1 LAKGLAYLHK
11 IHKTKDASNFGVV
24 PADPNIYRKS
34 IPHCPTGSL
43 VMDFLIGGAP
53 NEYGVPPCPGF
64 PRGRII
70 QIWGHES
77 SGKTTLALTAAATCI
92 ANGGTVLF
100 VDFEHEMVAGY
111 AKALGVPVEDQNKF
125 LWVQPDTLEQG
136 FQTIKVM
143 ILSGVDMII
152 VDSVGSAAPTADAT
166 RDIAD
171 INKARQPGLIAKGWN
186 DFWNDNKPLLTKS
199 QTSFVALSQMR
210 SIIGATGFQKKT
222 KPQGGNVWK
231 FIASIRVELARIGT
245 EKSNAYN
252 AITHKKEATV
262 GGAKIKAKIVKSKL
276 SMSAGHEAIFYIRW
290 GQGIDDIRSLI
301 EIGKAHNVIK
311 TSGSWYTFPTGHGD
325 VRAQGVDGMRKAV
338 LEDEQILDTLY
349 AKVLPFLT
357 AATPE
362 GEQFDEALEDDF
374 ADEAIAGALEGLDK
388 DKKKALD
395 AMVEE
400 SKDAEKA
407 KEAEKAGFEPEDNQ

>member
-199 QTSFVALSQMR
+199 QTSFVALSQ
-210 SIIGATGFQKKT
+210 I
-222 KPQGGNVWK
+222 
-231 FIASIRVELARIGT
+231 ARIGT